1 MLLTQNNNEQKWDEY
16 MSADN
21 QSHDFLDSI
30 NHYMSDA
37 MNYLDLP
44 DGLSERILQC
54 NSTYT
59 VKFGVRLRGKLF
71 SFQGWRSVHSEHI
84 QPVKGGIRYAMN
96 VNAEEVEALAALM
109 SMKCALVDLPFGGSK
124 GALMIDPNAWE
135 ADEIEKITRRFTQEL
150 ARRNLIGPGQ
160 NVPAPDV
167 GTSEREMAWIA
178 DEYVR
183 HAQNDVDARAC
194 VTGKPLGR
202 GGIMGRTEATG
213 RGVQYAVQCFY
224 RDHAMMEKYGYDND
238 MRGKR
243 VVVQG
248 FGNVGYHAVKFLSEE
263 DRCKITRVIEY
274 NGMITNDDGM
284 DVEALKSYFSENGS
298 FKGCDLGEFSED
310 LEEAFLADCDIIIP
324 AALEDVI
331 SADIAKKISA
341 ELIVEAANGPISAAS
356 DKIIQDRNI
365 PIMPDLF
372 VNSGGVI
379 VSYFEWVKNLT
390 HIPFGLM
397 DRRSGERNRR
407 VMVDAMESMTERK
420 FPAQERDGFLSGGSE
435 LDLVRSGLEDV
446 MISAYDRIS
455 EKLRENPDIK
465 DMRTASY
472 VIAVNTIARA
482 YRELGL

>member
-1 MLLTQNNNEQKWDEY
+1 MSSAENNEMPDG
-16 MSADN
+16 
-21 QSHDFLDSI
+21 FLGSI

-37 MNYLDLP
+37 MTYLDLP

-84 QPVKGGIRYAMN
+84 SPVKGGIRFAMN

-124 GALMIDPNAWE
+124 GALMIDPSEWE

-167 GTSEREMAWIA
+167 GSGEREMAWIA

-202 GGIMGRTEATG
+202 GGIAGRTEATG
-213 RGVQYAVQCFY
+213 RGVQYAIQAFY
-224 RDHAMMEKYGYDND
+224 SDDAMMKKYGYSKDLS
-238 MRGKR
+238 GKR

-263 DRCKITRVIEY
+263 DGCKITRVIEY
-274 NGMITNDDGM
+274 NGMISNDAGM
-284 DVEALKSYFSENGS
+284 DVEALKEYFTENGS
-298 FKGCDLGEFSED
+298 FEGCALGAFNSDLSS
-310 LEEAFLADCDIIIP
+310 AFLADCDIIIP

-331 SADIAKKISA
+331 SEEVAAQISP
-341 ELIVEAANGPISAAS
+341 EVIVEAANGPISAIS
-356 DKIIQDRNI
+356 DKIIASRNI
-365 PIMPDLF
+365 PILPDMF

-397 DRRSGERNRR
+397 DRRSGERNRLAIAN
-407 VMVDAMESMTERK
+407 AMETMTGQPFPPRER
-420 FPAQERDGFLSGGSE
+420 EGFLTGGSE
-435 LDLVRSGLEDV
+435 IDLVRSGLEDM
-446 MISAYDRIS
+446 MISAYERIS
-455 EKLRENPDIK
+455 YVMSQDTSIK

-472 VIAVNTIARA
+472 VIAVSTIARA

>member
-1 MLLTQNNNEQKWDEY
+1 MSNNDEQG
-16 MSADN
+16 
-21 QSHDFLDSI
+21 HGFLDSI

-37 MNYLDLP
+37 MTYLDLP
-44 DGLSERILQC
+44 EGLSERILQC

-84 QPVKGGIRYAMN
+84 SPVKGGIRYAMN
-96 VNAEEVEALAALM
+96 VDAQEVEALAALM

-124 GALMIDPNAWE
+124 GALMIDPTAWE

-178 DEYVR
+178 DEYSR
-183 HAQNDVDARAC
+183 HSQNDVDNRAC

-202 GGIMGRTEATG
+202 GGIDGRTEATG
-213 RGVQYAVQCFY
+213 RGVQYATQAFY
-224 RDHAMMEKYGYDND
+224 RDDEMMKKYGYESD

-248 FGNVGYHAVKFLSEE
+248 FGNVGYHAVKFLSE
-263 DRCKITRVIEY
+263 DDGCKITRVIEY
-274 NGMITNDDGM
+274 NGMISNENGM
-284 DVEALKSYFSENGS
+284 DVEALKSYFNENGS
-298 FKGCDLGEFSED
+298 FKDCDLGEFTDD
-310 LEEAFLADCDIIIP
+310 LSDAFLVDCDIIIP

-331 SADIAKKISA
+331 SEEVAAKLSA
-341 ELIVEAANGPISAAS
+341 ELIVEAANGPISSAS
-356 DKIIQDRNI
+356 DKIIQERNI
-365 PIMPDLF
+365 PIMPDMF

-407 VMVDAMESMTERK
+407 VMVDAMESMTDKPFPSEERS
-420 FPAQERDGFLSGGSE
+420 GFLSGGSE

-446 MISAYDRIS
+446 MVSAYDRIS
-455 EKLRENPDIK
+455 KVMLDDPQIK

-472 VIAVNTIARA
+472 VIAVRTIARA

>member
-1 MLLTQNNNEQKWDEY
+1 MNAANNEV
-16 MSADN
+16 
-21 QSHDFLDSI
+21 HGFLDSI
-30 NHYMSDA
+30 NHYMNDA
-37 MNYLDLP
+37 MTYLDLP

-96 VNAEEVEALAALM
+96 VDAQEVEALAALM

-124 GALMIDPNAWE
+124 GALMIDPSAWE

-167 GTSEREMAWIA
+167 GTGEREMAWIA

-202 GGIMGRTEATG
+202 GGIEGRTEATG
-213 RGVQYAVQCFY
+213 RGVQYAIQAFY
-224 RDHAMMEKYGYDND
+224 NDDAMMEKYGYGKDL
-238 MRGKR
+238 RGKR
-243 VVVQG
+243 VVIQG

-263 DRCKITRVIEY
+263 DGCKITRVIEY
-274 NGMITNDDGM
+274 NGMISNDDGM
-284 DVEALKSYFSENGS
+284 DVEALKAYFTDNGS
-298 FKGCDLGEFSED
+298 FKDCDLGDYEESLD
-310 LEEAFLADCDIIIP
+310 EAFLADCDIIIP

-331 SADIAKKISA
+331 SEEVAKKISC
-341 ELIVEAANGPISAAS
+341 EVIVEAANGPISAAS
-356 DKIIQDRNI
+356 DKIIQARNI
-365 PIMPDLF
+365 PIMPDMF

-397 DRRSGERNRR
+397 DRRSRERNRR
-407 VMVDAMESMTERK
+407 TIVDAMETMTEQP
-420 FPAQERDGFLSGGSE
+420 FPSQVREPFLSGGSE

-446 MISAYDRIS
+446 MLNAYDRIS
-455 EKLRENPDIK
+455 QMMKEDSSIK

>member
-1 MLLTQNNNEQKWDEY
+1 MSDNNQTG
-16 MSADN
+16 
-21 QSHDFLDSI
+21 HGFLGSI

-37 MNYLDLP
+37 MTYLDLP
-44 DGLSERILQC
+44 EGLSERILQC

-84 QPVKGGIRYAMN
+84 SPVKGGIRYAMN
-96 VNAEEVEALAALM
+96 VDAEEVEALAALM

-124 GALMIDPNAWE
+124 GALMIDPNEWE

-167 GTSEREMAWIA
+167 GTGEREMAWIA

-202 GGIMGRTEATG
+202 GGIDGRTEATG
-213 RGVQYAVQCFY
+213 RGVQYAIQAFY
-224 RDHAMMEKYGYDND
+224 KDNAMLEKYGYEGALRD
-238 MRGKR
+238 KR
-243 VVVQG
+243 IVVQG

-263 DRCKITRVIEY
+263 DACRITRVIEY

-298 FKGCDLGEFSED
+298 FKGCDLGEYSED
-310 LEEAFLADCDIIIP
+310 VSDGFLLDCDIIIP

-331 SADIAKKISA
+331 SEEVAEKIST

-356 DKIIQDRNI
+356 DKIIQGRDI
-365 PIMPDLF
+365 PIMPDMF

-397 DRRSGERNRR
+397 DRRSRVRNRR
-407 VMVDAMESMTERK
+407 VIVDAMETMTERA
-420 FPAQERDGFLSGGSE
+420 FPSDVREPFLAGGSE

-446 MISAYDRIS
+446 MLSAYERIS
-455 EKLRENPDIK
+455 KVMHDDPSIK

-472 VIAVNTIARA
+472 VIAVSTIARA

>member
-1 MLLTQNNNEQKWDEY
+1 MSIAQQKT
-16 MSADN
+16 
-21 QSHDFLDSI
+21 HGFLDSI

-37 MNYLDLP
+37 MTYLDLP
-44 DGLSERILQC
+44 EGLSERILQC

-59 VKFGVRLRGKLF
+59 VKFGVRLRDKLF

-96 VNAEEVEALAALM
+96 VDAEEVEALAALM

-124 GALMIDPNAWE
+124 GALMVDPSEWTGPE
-135 ADEIEKITRRFTQEL
+135 LEKITRRFTQEL

-178 DEYVR
+178 DEYSR
-183 HAQNDVDARAC
+183 HSQNDVNARAC

-213 RGVQYAVQCFY
+213 RGVQYAIQCFY
-224 RDHAMMEKYGYDND
+224 RDEVMMENYGYNSDL
-238 MRGKR
+238 RGKH

-263 DRCKITRVIEY
+263 DGCKITRVIEY
-274 NGMITNDDGM
+274 NGMISNEEGM
-284 DVEALKSYFSENGS
+284 DVKALKDYFSEHGS
-298 FKGCDLGEFSED
+298 FENCPLGHYSADVSEGI
-310 LEEAFLADCDIIIP
+310 LVDCDIIIP
-324 AALEDVI
+324 AALEDAV
-331 SADIAKKISA
+331 SEEVAHKISA

-356 DKIIQDRNI
+356 DKIIQERNI
-365 PIMPDLF
+365 PILPDMF

-397 DRRSGERNRR
+397 DRRSGERNRH
-407 VMVDAMESMTERK
+407 VIVNAMEGMTDK
-420 FPAQERDGFLSGGSE
+420 PFPADERSGFLSGGSE
-435 LDLVRSGLEDV
+435 VDLVRSGLEDV
-446 MISAYDRIS
+446 MISAYDRMAQ
-455 EKLRENPDIK
+455 KLRENSDIK